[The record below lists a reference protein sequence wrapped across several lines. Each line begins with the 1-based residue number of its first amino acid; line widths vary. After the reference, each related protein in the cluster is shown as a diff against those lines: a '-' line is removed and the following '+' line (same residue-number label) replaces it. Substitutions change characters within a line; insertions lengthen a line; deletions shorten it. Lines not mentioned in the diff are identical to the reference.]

1 MGRKRRDLVGQRFG
15 KWTVLAFA
23 GNRVLHGTWRCRCDC
38 RTVKVIRQEVLL
50 MRNKGFCDR
59 CAKLAK
65 PAFQKV
71 AQCRAQGVPQVEMAR
86 RLGKKRRRIGIIV
99 DLN

>member
-1 MGRKRRDLVGQRFG
+1 
-15 KWTVLAFA
+15 
-23 GNRVLHGTWRCRCDC
+23 
-38 RTVKVIRQEVLL
+38 VLL
-50 MRNKGFCDR
+50 MGNKGFCDR
-59 CAKLAK
+59 CAKFAK

-86 RLGKKRRRIGIIV
+86 RLGTKRRRIGIIV